1 MITYTYCC
9 PSCGVE
15 FDARQRMS
23 ESPLTNCA
31 TPGCTGTPRRVIQPS
46 SFVLKGKGWFRDGY

>member
-1 MITYTYCC
+1 MVTYVYEC
-9 PSCGVE
+9 PTCGQQ

-23 ESPLTNCA
+23 EPPLTNCR
-31 TPGCTGTPRRVIQPS
+31 TEGCAGVPRRIIQPS